1 MREEIIRELEIIKK
15 DCLESSDPELNLIG
29 HLLTTIIITTII
41 ISNQKKDLDS
51 LAKIVSKW
59 ITKTINGGEDEI
71 PPPSI
76 HYL

>member
-29 HLLTTIIITTII
+29 HLLTTII

-71 PPPSI
+71 PPPS
-76 HYL
+76 LN